1 MSMSFRSRGRA
12 IAAFLATAVAV
23 TALAAAAAGC
33 GGGEST
39 ADEAQT
45 TATTEAATEAPPAD
59 TAAPAETTPAQ
70 AGPYGAGLE
79 LTDEVIA
86 SPEVASIKEPWVL
99 WNNETCAYEETTDHP
114 AEYKAVLRKIVPPYQ
129 IGYMNYGDIDT
140 FGIANTK
147 NITELAKQA
156 GFTLNVYNLKYPS
169 ETEPLTQARASAV
182 KGDKG
187 VITATQT
194 GFEEQYK
201 ILAQEGCIPVVQ
213 LYAFGT
219 DVPNFGVN
227 WANAGTEIGKSLGQI
242 ALEKG
247 WDPATTALVQ
257 CTNPDFGPS
266 VNAMFETA
274 PPAVKEAGFAVA
286 DDNVFN
292 LTCKVGKH
300 ETVTTDWFTS
310 HPDFEHVMFDTIDDP
325 SADGMINAIE
335 KAGRQDDSII
345 IVNGADPQGRKAIRA
360 GTQTGSTAFF
370 PERYGEWAIA
380 MLEDILAGVPV
391 PLEVNHPTPLI
402 TIDNIDEYY
411 PGE

>member
-1 MSMSFRSRGRA
+1 MSMPLRSRGRA
-12 IAAFLATAVAV
+12 IATLLAMAVAV
-23 TALAAAAAGC
+23 GALAAAAGC
-33 GGGEST
+33 GGGGST
-39 ADEAQT
+39 ETQATAT
-45 TATTEAATEAPPAD
+45 AAATTEAAPAD

-70 AGPYGAGLE
+70 TGPYGEGLE

-114 AEYKAVLRKIVPPYQ
+114 AEYVPQLRKIVPPYQ
-129 IGYMNYGDIDT
+129 IGYMNYGDIDS

-147 NITELAKQA
+147 NITDLAEQA

-187 VITATQT
+187 VITATQVL
-194 GFEEQYK
+194 FEEQYK
-201 ILAQEGCIPVVQ
+201 LLAQEGCIPVVQ

-227 WANAGTEIGKSLGQI
+227 WANAGTQIGTSLGQI

-274 PPAVKEAGFAVA
+274 PTAVKDAGFAVP
-286 DDNVFN
+286 DENVFD

-325 SADGMINAIE
+325 SADGMINAIK
-335 KAGRQDDSII
+335 KAGREDDSII

>member
-1 MSMSFRSRGRA
+1 MSMPFRSRGRA
-12 IAAFLATAVAV
+12 IAVWFAMLAAVG
-23 TALAAAAAGC
+23 ALAVAAGC
-33 GGGEST
+33 GGGGEP
-39 ADEAQT
+39 AAEEPQA
-45 TATTEAATEAPPAD
+45 TEAPATEAPPAD
-59 TAAPAETTPAQ
+59 TAAPPADTAPAA
-70 AGPYGAGLE
+70 AGPYGAGLQ

-86 SPEVASIKEPWVL
+86 APDVSSIKEPWVL

-114 AEYKAVLRKIVPPYQ
+114 ATYEPMLRTIVPPYQ
-129 IGYMNYGDIDT
+129 IGYMNYGDIDS

-147 NITELAKQA
+147 NITELADQA

-169 ETEPLTQARASAV
+169 ETEPLTQARASAL

-187 VITATQT
+187 VITATQVL
-194 GFEEQYK
+194 FEEQYK
-201 ILAQEGCIPVVQ
+201 ILAEEGCIPVVQ

-219 DVPNFGVN
+219 SVPNFGVN
-227 WANAGTEIGKSLGQI
+227 WADAGTQIGTSLGEI

-274 PPAVKEAGFAVA
+274 PPAVSEAGFAIPEE
-286 DDNVFN
+286 NVFN
-292 LTCKVGKH
+292 LTCKLGKH
-300 ETVTTDWFTS
+300 ETVTTDWFTA
-310 HPDFEHVMFDTIDDP
+310 HPDFANVMFDTIDDP
-325 SADGMINAIE
+325 SADGMINAIK
-335 KAGRQDDSII
+335 KAGREDDSII

-380 MLEDILAGVPV
+380 MLEDILSGVPV